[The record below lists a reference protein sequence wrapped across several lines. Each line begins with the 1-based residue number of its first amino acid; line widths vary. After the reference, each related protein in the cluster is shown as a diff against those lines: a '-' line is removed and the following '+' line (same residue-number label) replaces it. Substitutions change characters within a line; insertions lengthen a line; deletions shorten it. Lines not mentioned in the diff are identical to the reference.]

1 MSQSTHKLFSKD
13 NRMQCDGGNMQ
24 AGDKVRLK
32 ANPGRVGILGNETDG
47 PPHRLR
53 LLVTFLDG
61 DEEFVL
67 KGSLEKV
74 EKECVG
80 PYAMIERGRYGRVKD
95 LRGAVTFY
103 RLSGRLANLIYSLNT
118 TNTRFLPY
126 QFKPVM
132 QFLDSPSN
140 GILIADE
147 VGLGKTIE
155 AGLIWTELR
164 ARVDAKRLLVVC
176 PAMLQDK
183 WKSELA
189 NRFGVNAEIVKAR
202 ELRQKLE
209 SLRERPGQQFALVAS
224 MQGLRPPREWDDEDE
239 PAQTAAAKLAR
250 FLDEVEFEDAL
261 FDMVIVDEAHY
272 LRNRETQTH
281 RFARLLRPL
290 TQNLVLLSATPI
302 QLRSTDLFNLLHLL
316 DEDAFPF
323 EHSFEFALQANAP
336 IVALRD
342 KVLNG
347 LVSREEFI
355 AKLELAHAYEFLD
368 QSTQISYLLKNPP
381 SEESLASHA
390 GRAEIADQLDRI
402 NPLAKVVSRTL
413 KRDVQ
418 EVRVEREPATIKVTM
433 TALEREFYD
442 AVTEAV
448 RDFCVKMEVSE
459 GFMLTIPQRQMSS
472 CIAAACQGWI
482 DRTAEDEGELESAMY
497 ELLGDADERIKRA
510 SLGSL
515 IQTLV
520 GISRRMGD
528 PKALREQDT
537 KYKKLVS
544 DLKKYWN
551 DYPGKKIVL
560 FSFYRNT
567 LRYLH
572 DRLLED
578 GVRSVVL
585 HGGMDK
591 LGAIK
596 EFESANGP
604 DILLSSE
611 VASEGVDLQFSSL
624 VINYDLPWNPAK
636 IEQRIGRIDRIGQE
650 EPKILIWNFI
660 HSDTIDGRI
669 YERLLDRLDI
679 FRFALGSM
687 EAMLGE
693 EIRDLSYELLS
704 HRLTPEQ
711 EEARIDRA
719 KVAIETFRRQQEQLE
734 QEATQLIAH
743 SDFIQNKV
751 RAANELGRYIRGE
764 DLLAYVRDF
773 LEREFPGTR
782 MLAADDN
789 SLLNTLELS
798 ADGRVAFNEFLQS
811 ERLQGVTRILS
822 SNASALL
829 FENCLGK
836 NVSGQ
841 ERVTQEHPLV
851 RFTSSRLRLSG
862 HAQLYSAV
870 SAVEISS
877 NRLGQAAPGS
887 YVYAIQRWTV
897 SGSREIERLEYLVCK
912 LDDGSM
918 IEGELAEQWVNT
930 ASLEGQDWLAA
941 TNCIDHSH
949 AASTFDDC
957 RAELDERFL
966 RFRDAQ
972 IRENQDRINMM
983 VKSLQ
988 HHLDGQRRKIIER
1001 IQRYRAWGSDKQRRM
1016 IPAEEGKLRALNK
1029 KIGDRIDELKAKT
1042 SPQAHAS
1049 LVSAGVIRIY

>member
-1 MSQSTHKLFSKD
+1 
-13 NRMQCDGGNMQ
+13 MQ

-47 PPHRLR
+47 PSSRLR
-53 LLVTFLDG
+53 VLVTFLDG

-74 EKECVG
+74 EKEVVG
-80 PYAMIERGRYGRVKD
+80 PYAMIEKGRYGRVKD

-164 ARVDAKRLLVVC
+164 ARVDAKRLLIVC
-176 PAMLQDK
+176 PAMLQEK

-189 NRFGVNAEIVKAR
+189 NRFGVNAEVVKAG
-202 ELRQKLE
+202 ELRVRLE
-209 SLRERPGQQFALVAS
+209 SLRERPGQQFALIAS
-224 MQGLRPPREWDDEDE
+224 MQGLRPPREWDDADE
-239 PAQTAAAKLAR
+239 PSQAEAAKLAR
-250 FLDEVEFEDAL
+250 FLDEVEIEDAL
-261 FDMVIVDEAHY
+261 FDMVVVDEAHY

-316 DEDAFPF
+316 DEDAFPY
-323 EHSFEFALQANAP
+323 EYSFEFALQANAP

-347 LVSREEFI
+347 LVSREDFI
-355 AKLELAHAYEFLD
+355 ARLAEAHKYDFLD
-368 QSTQISYLLKNPP
+368 ESTQISFLLKNPP
-381 SEESLASHA
+381 SEETLASHA

-402 NPLAKVVSRTL
+402 NPLAKVVTRTL

-418 EVRVEREPATIKVTM
+418 EVRVEREPSTIKVTM
-433 TALEREFYD
+433 TALERAFYE

-448 RDFCVKMEVSE
+448 RNFCEKMDVSE

-482 DRTAEDEGELESAMY
+482 DRTAGDEGELESALY
-497 ELLGDADERIKRA
+497 EIFGDMDEQVKRL

-520 GISRRMGD
+520 GISQRVGD
-528 PKALREQDT
+528 PKALRQQDSKYEQ
-537 KYKKLVS
+537 LVTN
-544 DLKKYWN
+544 LKKYWD

-567 LRYLH
+567 LRYLRE
-572 DRLLED
+572 RLLAD
-578 GVRSVVL
+578 GIESIVL

-591 LGAIK
+591 LGAIRT
-596 EFESANGP
+596 FESSNGP
-604 DILLSSE
+604 NILLSSE

-624 VINYDLPWNPAK
+624 LINYDLPWNPAK

-650 EPKILIWNFI
+650 ESKILIWNFI
-660 HSDTIDGRI
+660 HADTIDGRI
-669 YERLLDRLDI
+669 YERLLERLDI

-693 EIRDLSYELLS
+693 EIRELSYVLLS

-711 EEARIDRA
+711 EEVRIDRA
-719 KVAIETFRRQQEQLE
+719 KVAIETFRRQQENLE

-743 SDFIQNKV
+743 GDFIQNKV

-773 LEREFPGTR
+773 LERAFPGTR
-782 MLAADDN
+782 MLAADEN
-789 SLLNTLELS
+789 PLLQTLELS
-798 ADGRVAFNEFLQS
+798 TDARIDFSGFLQA
-811 ERLQGVTRILS
+811 ERLEGATRMLT
-822 SNASALL
+822 SNPPALL

-836 NVSGQ
+836 NLLGQ
-841 ERVTQEHPLV
+841 ERVTQDHPLV
-851 RFTSSRLRLSG
+851 RFASSRLRLTG
-862 HAQLYSAV
+862 HAQIYSAV

-877 NRLGQAAPGS
+877 ARLGGAGPGT
-887 YVYAIQRWTV
+887 YVYAIERWTV
-897 SGSREIERLEYLVCK
+897 SGSREIERLEYLMFN
-912 LDDGSM
+912 LDGGM
-918 IEGELAEQWVNT
+918 LIEGEIAEHWVNT
-930 ASLEGQDWLAA
+930 ASLEGKDWLAA
-941 TNCIDHSH
+941 SNCVNHTN
-949 AASTFDDC
+949 AASCFDDC
-957 RAELDERFL
+957 RAELEERFR

-972 IRENQDRINMM
+972 VRENQDRINLM

-988 HHLDGQRRKIIER
+988 HHLSLQTNKINER
-1001 IQRYRAWGSDKQRRM
+1001 IQFYKLVGSDKQRRM
-1016 IPAEEGKLRALNK
+1016 IPAEEGKLKALKK
-1029 KIGDRIDELKAKT
+1029 KIGDRIDELRAKS
-1042 SPQAHAS
+1042 SPQAHAT
-1049 LVSAGVIRIY
+1049 LVSAGVIRIH